1 MGLLDIDTELTKLT
15 RDHLNEMGFDRQ
27 TNLHSFKE
35 FYRKDI
41 FIIKIDSHKDMKLH
55 CSMHCMAIA
64 YVESDGI
71 RFKISLINCT
81 AWNKSYIEKYAKHL
95 NFKTEYFETA
105 KDYLDEDFLYD
116 YFRKQ
121 QPQNQ
126 YKIY

>member
-1 MGLLDIDTELTKLT
+1 MGLLDIDTELTEITK
-15 RDHLNEMGFDRQ
+15 DHLIMMGFDRQ
-27 TNLHSFKE
+27 TNLYDFKE

-41 FIIKIDSHKDMKLH
+41 FIIKIDSRKDM
-55 CSMHCMAIA
+55 SMHCIVIA

-71 RFKISLINCT
+71 RFKVSLVNCT
-81 AWNKSYIEKYAKHL
+81 AWNKSYIKDYVKHL

-105 KDYLDEDFLYD
+105 KDYLSKDFLYD

-126 YKIY
+126 QYKKY